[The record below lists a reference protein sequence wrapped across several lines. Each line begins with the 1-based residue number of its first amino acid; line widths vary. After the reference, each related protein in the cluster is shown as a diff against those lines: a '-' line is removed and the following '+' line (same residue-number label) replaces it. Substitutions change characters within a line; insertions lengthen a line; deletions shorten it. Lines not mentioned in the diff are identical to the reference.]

1 MKHIDAG
8 TDQLNDDTDDDGR
21 KPDDVRLEDPG
32 SIYEIPCFLDK
43 YERQLP
49 IIRKLSRYRP
59 GSKMC
64 QKSLSLIS
72 SDIPVVQYGIER

>member
-8 TDQLNDDTDDDGR
+8 TAQLNDDTDDDGR

-49 IIRKLSRYRP
+49 IS
-59 GSKMC
+59 GS
-64 QKSLSLIS
+64 SLGI
-72 SDIPVVQYGIER
+72 DRVQRCVKNPCR